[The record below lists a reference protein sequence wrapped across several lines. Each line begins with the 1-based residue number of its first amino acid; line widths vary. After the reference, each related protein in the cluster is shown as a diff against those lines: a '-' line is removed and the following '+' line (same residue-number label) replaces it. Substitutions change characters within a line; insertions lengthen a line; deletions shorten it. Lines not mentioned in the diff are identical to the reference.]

1 MGWLD
6 TTRIDSLT
14 WATAAA
20 LATAQLYPRDTAG
33 YVPVLAEVICWTLL
47 AVFFTLLP
55 RFRLGNWQDDN
66 VVSTASLTLRY
77 WAVAA
82 SIAATTA
89 SFSVQDSLWVAV
101 SFSSLSSMQHT
112 LTMHDSP

>member
-33 YVPVLAEVICWTLL
+33 YVPVLAEVICWTLGRQCCL
-47 AVFFTLLP
+47 HRITHVAILGSGSFYSCYYGLLLCA
-55 RFRLGNWQDDN
+55 RLIVGGGKLLF
-66 VVSTASLTLRY
+66 SLIH
-77 WAVAA
+77 AA
-82 SIAATTA
+82 YANHA
-89 SFSVQDSLWVAV
+89 
-101 SFSSLSSMQHT
+101 
-112 LTMHDSP
+112 